1 MVCIIIRSTRKAML
15 PFPINLV
22 PGRTIYEQI
31 VHAVKRALATGH
43 LQPGD
48 RFPAI
53 RTISVEL
60 HVNPNTVQKAV
71 TVLIGAGILEVRSG
85 QGCFIAST
93 SRITDRKNSRKVLEP
108 LVEKLLVEAAQQGLD
123 EEEILALIQNQARK
137 LRRL

>member
-1 MVCIIIRSTRKAML
+1 M
-15 PFPINLV
+15 
-22 PGRTIYEQI
+22 PGRSIYEQI

-60 HVNPNTVQKAV
+60 HINPNTVQKAV
-71 TVLIGAGILEVRSG
+71 TALIGIGILEVRPG
-85 QGCFIAST
+85 QGCFISST
-93 SRITDRKNSRKVLEP
+93 SRITDRKARLKVLEP

-123 EEEILALIQNQARK
+123 EDEILTLVQNQARK
-137 LRRL
+137 LKRL